1 MSGATHRVTVVSA
14 AVVERDGLL
23 LVTQRLAGTHLA
35 GHWEF
40 PGGKCEP
47 GERPSACLA
56 REIRE
61 ELGVKAVVGPEI
73 HRTRYSYDER
83 RLELVFFRCE
93 LEGEPQPLLGQDLR
107 WVRRDELGALRF
119 PPADSELIALL
130 QRDTRDPT
138 GGGRGPRA

>member
-1 MSGATHRVTVVSA
+1 MSGATHPVTVVTA
-14 AVVERDGLL
+14 AVVEREGSL
-23 LVTQRLAGTHLA
+23 LVTQRLEGTHLA

-47 GERPSACLA
+47 GEEPGDCLA

-73 HRTRYSYDER
+73 HKTLYTYGER
-83 RLELVFFRCE
+83 RLELVFFRCD

-107 WVRRDELGALRF
+107 WVPRDELGTLRF
-119 PPADSELIALL
+119 PPADAELIALL
-130 QRDTRDPT
+130 QRQ
-138 GGGRGPRA
+138 